1 MVIKMKGRAEKVLR
15 RAEHVLPPAE
25 VTKKLLKQL
34 GWFGSGILLS
44 RAEIFGACTPFSAA
58 LAAVAPRGALLPVL
72 LGSVL
77 GLLMFPVSSGR
88 LQSLAAL
95 AIVAAVRWTLSEWKK
110 LSAHPMFGAILAFGA
125 VAGTGFLI
133 NNGRILAT
141 VPPLMILA
149 EGLLAGGASWFFGRT
164 LKVYNEHQSLRGLDL
179 QSMAGLAVTGGI
191 FLLSFSSISVAGIS
205 LGNILAMMVVLFC
218 ATYGSVAGGCISGTA
233 CGMMMSLASG
243 ASGYFPIS
251 YAFSGLIAGCF
262 APLGRFGSTAIFVL
276 ANGVAVLAVTTAPI
290 TALYETL
297 IATAVFLLI
306 PQNWLE
312 NAAKPFFLAPAAD
325 PSADSLRRSVVM
337 RLDFASKAIAQVS
350 QSVEELSRKLLKK
363 GKSTV
368 TGVYDS
374 AVEETCRTC
383 GFRLMCWE
391 KNYSD
396 TMAVLNGL
404 TAPLQSRGYVCRNDF
419 PEPFRSNC
427 ARINQLA
434 ATITASYE
442 DFHAGEA
449 AERRVSEI
457 RAVVGSQ
464 FLGVSE
470 MLRDL
475 AADYRDKSLFD
486 RESAQQI
493 EEFLCKHGFDTADVS
508 CRQEISGRMSVEI
521 VTGTRKGLPDKN
533 ALQRELGKLCGRRF
547 GPAVISTA
555 GDTLRIVLN
564 EQPSLGVETGCAQH
578 VCAGASLCGD
588 HYEFFSDGTG
598 GAVAAL
604 SDGMGSGG
612 RAAVDSTMACGI
624 LSRLVSAGIG
634 YDAALRIINSS
645 LYIKSGDESLATLD
659 VFRLDLYSGRAE
671 FMKAGAPAAFLRRGS
686 RITRVDLASLPA
698 GILQDVKFARGTA
711 QLSPGDLVLMVSDG
725 AISGGENWLE
735 DMVRNWKG
743 SPQELCDR
751 VVAEAEAKRIDGHDD
766 DITAAA
772 ICVTAP

>member
-1 MVIKMKGRAEKVLR
+1 MKGRAEKVLR

>member
-1 MVIKMKGRAEKVLR
+1 MKSRAEKVLR
-15 RAEHVLPPAE
+15 RAEQVLPPAE
-25 VTKKLLKQL
+25 VTKKLLRQL
-34 GWFGSGILLS
+34 GWFGAGALLS

-58 LAAVAPRGALLPVL
+58 LAAVSPKGSLLPVL
-72 LGSVL
+72 LGSLL
-77 GLLMFPVSSGR
+77 GLMLFPVSSGR

-110 LSAHPMFGAILAFGA
+110 LSAHPLFGAVLAFGA
-125 VAGTGFLI
+125 VAGTGFFV
-133 NNGRILAT
+133 NRGRILAS

-149 EGLLAGGASWFFGRT
+149 EGLLAGGASWFLGRT
-164 LKVYNEHQSLRGLDL
+164 LKIRQERRSLYGLDL
-179 QSMAGLAVTGGI
+179 QSMAGLAVSGGI
-191 FLLSFSSISVAGIS
+191 FLLAFASVTVAGIS
-205 LGNILAMMVVLFC
+205 LGNILAMLVVLFC
-218 ATYGSVAGGCISGTA
+218 AAYGSVGGGCISGTA
-233 CGMMMSLASG
+233 CGMMMSLAGG
-243 ASGYFPIS
+243 AAGYFPIS
-251 YAFSGLIAGCF
+251 YAFSGLVAGCF
-262 APLGRFGSTAIFVL
+262 SPLGRFGSTAIFVL

-297 IATAVFLLI
+297 LATALFLLI
-306 PQNWLE
+306 PQQWLE
-312 NAAKPFFLAPAAD
+312 NAARPFFAAPPAD
-325 PSADSLRRSVVM
+325 PSADALRRSVVM
-337 RLDFASKAIAQVS
+337 RLEFASRAIAQVS

-368 TGVYDS
+368 TGVYDC

-404 TAPLQSRGYVCRNDF
+404 TAPLQARGYVCRNDF

-434 ATITASYE
+434 ATITAAYE

-449 AERRVSEI
+449 AERRISEI

-486 RESAQQI
+486 RETAQQI
-493 EEFLCKHGFDTADVS
+493 EQFLCRHGFDTADVS
-508 CRQEISGRMSVEI
+508 CRQEQSGRMTVEI
-521 VTGTRKGLPDKN
+521 VTGAEKGLPDKA
-533 ALQRELGKLCGRRF
+533 ALQRELSRLCGRRF
-547 GPAVISTA
+547 GPAVFSSA
-555 GDTLRIVLN
+555 GNTLRIVLN
-564 EQPSLGVETGCAQH
+564 ERPSLSVITGCAQH

-588 HYEFFSDGTG
+588 HYEFFSDGAG

-634 YDAALRIINSS
+634 YDAALRIVNSS

-686 RITRVDLASLPA
+686 RVTRVDLASLPA
-698 GILQDVKFARGTA
+698 GILQEVKFARGAA

-725 AISGGENWLE
+725 AVSDGDGWLE
-735 DMVRNWKG
+735 ELVRSWKG
-743 SPQELCDR
+743 TPQELCDR
-751 VVAEAEAKRIDGHDD
+751 VVAEAESRRRDGHDD

-772 ICVTAP
+772 ICVAAA